1 MRATQLA
8 LSFALL
14 AVPLFPSA
22 LRAEP
27 ADADNTERNV
37 RDRDD
42 KTLTPLDQGESEAD
56 RKITQEVRK
65 AVVADDSL
73 SMNAHNVKIITVD
86 GAVTLRGPVKSN
98 DEKAK
103 IASIAKKVAG
113 AKSVDDQLEIE
124 VKK

>member
-1 MRATQLA
+1 MRAARFALA
-8 LSFALL
+8 LALL
-14 AVPLFPSA
+14 ALPLFPSA

-42 KTLTPLDQGESEAD
+42 KTLTPLDQGGSDSD
-56 RKITQEVRK
+56 RAITQEIRK

-73 SMNAHNVKIITVD
+73 SMNAHNVKIITID
-86 GAVTLRGPVKSN
+86 GTVTLRGPVKST

-113 AKSVDDQLEIE
+113 AKSIENQLEVE
-124 VKK
+124 AKK